1 MAPRGRST
9 TLAIDLVANDKGASK
24 AIAAQRVEVQGLG
37 DELTKTAELLGGG
50 YVAYQGFQGLEDA
63 AKAASSLTET
73 QNTANQVFRES
84 DAVVREFARNAAD
97 SYGQSEKAA
106 LSYANVFGAI
116 LNNMGLT
123 REESAQTSVELLKL
137 ASDLAAAWDTDVPD
151 ALAAIQS
158 GLSGQTESMRRYGVE
173 LTHVALK
180 EDARNLGYSTTIE
193 TLDRRQRAEVVLAS
207 IMRQTTDQQGQFNR
221 EIEGYNQQQQIATAN
236 AENAKAAFGEGLVPI
251 FTKLQQGIAA
261 VSDAYAALPPGV
273 QNATSI
279 VAASGVAVLGV
290 TSAVG
295 LLGPAVKSGASQIA
309 NLARAMANLSTTAGL
324 AGGAVGGAALVF
336 TIWSQGAEFAKAR
349 SDELEA
355 SMRSM
360 AETAA
365 QTGEDIDSVWRK
377 NILLDWA
384 NTDRGTGVIQSLG
397 LNLNELSE
405 KLMAGD
411 AEWDAYYN
419 RVTKGV
425 GGYAPFALQG
435 LRGSLEGTRE
445 AAARYTETKKALGIA
460 EEGATGA
467 IEDGTEAGKEQLSI
481 IEQLNKATD
490 QRLSKIEAQWTAQE
504 RMKRASDELA
514 DAREDEAEA
523 LRAANGDSDEYRSA
537 LDAVA
542 DAQES
547 LADSHKGVA
556 EAQERVNE
564 ARAAAAD
571 RLEELRRRV
580 DELRQSEE
588 RANLT
593 TRQAQQAAR
602 DALAD
607 PTLTKLEKEDAQLKA
622 RETAEAERDLKQ
634 ERSDAAREL
643 AEAQRRGIDG
653 DKDVIAAKEGVAEAE
668 DRVREAVDRVRD
680 AQQRASE
687 VIQAAKERV
696 KEASERV
703 RDATL
708 DEAKAWGDLIG
719 AQSGATAG
727 VLAHIDALK
736 AHLATIEEGSP
747 LAKAIQARID
757 DMLALGTLAALTQGI
772 AAGGIADRATGL
784 PGVFGDAARLYQ
796 ATQGGGAQVS
806 VYQQFQGTPAEQR
819 AAMAS
824 AAKAAF
830 DRIAMGAG

>member
-397 LNLNELSE
+397 LNLNELS
-405 KLMAGD
+405 
-411 AEWDAYYN
+411 
-419 RVTKGV
+419 
-425 GGYAPFALQG
+425 
-435 LRGSLEGTRE
+435 
-445 AAARYTETKKALGIA
+445 
-460 EEGATGA
+460 
-467 IEDGTEAGKEQLSI
+467 
-481 IEQLNKATD
+481 
-490 QRLSKIEAQWTAQE
+490 
-504 RMKRASDELA
+504 
-514 DAREDEAEA
+514 
-523 LRAANGDSDEYRSA
+523 
-537 LDAVA
+537 
-542 DAQES
+542 
-547 LADSHKGVA
+547 
-556 EAQERVNE
+556 
-564 ARAAAAD
+564 
-571 RLEELRRRV
+571 
-580 DELRQSEE
+580 
-588 RANLT
+588 
-593 TRQAQQAAR
+593 
-602 DALAD
+602 
-607 PTLTKLEKEDAQLKA
+607 
-622 RETAEAERDLKQ
+622 
-634 ERSDAAREL
+634 
-643 AEAQRRGIDG
+643 
-653 DKDVIAAKEGVAEAE
+653 
-668 DRVREAVDRVRD
+668 
-680 AQQRASE
+680 
-687 VIQAAKERV
+687 
-696 KEASERV
+696 
-703 RDATL
+703 
-708 DEAKAWGDLIG
+708 
-719 AQSGATAG
+719 
-727 VLAHIDALK
+727 
-736 AHLATIEEGSP
+736 
-747 LAKAIQARID
+747 
-757 DMLALGTLAALTQGI
+757 
-772 AAGGIADRATGL
+772 
-784 PGVFGDAARLYQ
+784 
-796 ATQGGGAQVS
+796 
-806 VYQQFQGTPAEQR
+806 
-819 AAMAS
+819 
-824 AAKAAF
+824 
-830 DRIAMGAG
+830 